1 MKEPEP
7 LHLAY
12 AHLEDS
18 LREWMLAK
26 KRFEDESEWP
36 DNRFSPH
43 DIFRRID
50 RAADR
55 IHDSVR
61 ILSHRLDRKSWSNV
75 HEVDADEGLVL
86 IQVEQTGLYIH
97 HASIEMR
104 KSVEDGTE
112 AMLDHC
118 ESPDVFLS
126 WQRVCGGVE
135 SFALSAAQ
143 ELSDLGSKYQDES
156 DRGLFY
162 AAGGLEMAANVA
174 LRCRKRGIQRYLNG
188 RFSKYAWGDAKSI
201 GLTIRDIQDFED

>member
-18 LREWMLAK
+18 LREWMLAR

-36 DNRFSPH
+36 DNLYSPH

-75 HEVDADEGLVL
+75 DEVDADEGLVL
-86 IQVEQTGLYIH
+86 IQVEQTSLYIRR
-97 HASIEMR
+97 ASREMYMA
-104 KSVEDGTE
+104 VHNATD
-112 AMLDHC
+112 AILDPSL
-118 ESPDVFLS
+118 SPNTNPRVFAT
-126 WQRVCGGVE
+126 WQAVCGGVE
-135 SFALSAAQ
+135 SFAQSVARELNDLRMKYSDAYDIVLFPAVLSMEEAA
-143 ELSDLGSKYQDES
+143 K
-156 DRGLFY
+156 
-162 AAGGLEMAANVA
+162 AAM
-174 LRCRKRGIQRYLNG
+174 RCRTMVINRRNL
-188 RFSKYAWGDAKSI
+188 
-201 GLTIRDIQDFED
+201 ED

>member
-1 MKEPEP
+1 MPKIKTLKSAHEDLKE
-7 LHLAY
+7 
-12 AHLEDS
+12 S
-18 LREWMLAK
+18 LNAWFRSKE
-26 KRFEDESEWP
+26 RFEDENSWA
-36 DNRFSPH
+36 DGRSSPNYIVDEIGEAAGGIH
-43 DIFRRID
+43 SCIRI
-50 RAADR
+50 
-55 IHDSVR
+55 V
-61 ILSHRLDRKSWSNV
+61 SHILDRKSWRV
-75 HEVDADEGLVL
+75 VDKADADRSLVL
-86 IQVEQTGLYIH
+86 IQMEQAVLYIH

-112 AMLDHC
+112 AMLEHC

-126 WQRVCGGVE
+126 WQRVCGAVE
-135 SFALSAAQ
+135 SFALSAAH

-188 RFSKYAWGDAKSI
+188 RFSKYAWGDAKSM